1 MPEGRGEDVLGW
13 TMLFALIGGALLWY
27 SKHQPFPEISGLHGR
42 GWLLIAG
49 LLLIG
54 EQAPTQT
61 ADLSEVSALVACG
74 LGGVGVLAGVRHM
87 SVTRRDVVVAPLS
100 GLLLC
105 FGAIAILA
113 SGWQQFTGV
122 EQIGAF
128 LLAALLILGEI
139 YLFFRGMIVGTTGR
153 MWSAAGMRQLE
164 RGLLHGPPGAIACFE
179 RSWDAENEYIDA
191 MSHAA
196 LVRIHAHLKN
206 SELER
211 THRERLARLGGEEAV
226 DGRWLKEVEKRLRRL
241 TPPSDESE

>member
-1 MPEGRGEDVLGW
+1 MLGW
-13 TMLFALIGGALLWY
+13 TMLFALIGGVLLWY
-27 SKHQPFPEISGLHGR
+27 SKQQPFPEISGLHGR

-61 ADLSEVSALVACG
+61 ADLNQVGALVACG

-87 SVTRRDVVVAPLS
+87 SVTQRDVVVAPLS

-105 FGAIAILA
+105 FGAIAMLA
-113 SGWQQFTGV
+113 TGWEQFSGV
-122 EQIGAF
+122 EQLGAF
-128 LLAALLILGEI
+128 LLATLLVLGEI

-164 RGLLHGPPGAIACFE
+164 RGLLLGPPGAIACFE

-206 SELER
+206 RELER

-226 DGRWLKEVEKRLRRL
+226 DGRWLKEVVKRLRRL
-241 TPPSDESE
+241 TPPSDEAE

>member
-1 MPEGRGEDVLGW
+1 MLGW
-13 TMLFALIGGALLWY
+13 TMLFALIGGVLLWY
-27 SKHQPFPEISGLHGR
+27 SKQQPFPEISGLHGR

-61 ADLSEVSALVACG
+61 ADLNQVGALVACG

-87 SVTRRDVVVAPLS
+87 SVTQRDVVVAPLS

-105 FGAIAILA
+105 FGAIAMLA
-113 SGWQQFTGV
+113 SGWEQFSGA
-122 EQIGAF
+122 EQLGAF
-128 LLAALLILGEI
+128 LLATLLILGEI

-196 LVRIHAHLKN
+196 LVRIHAHLRN
-206 SELER
+206 SRLER
-211 THRERLARLGGEEAV
+211 THRERLARLGGEDAV
-226 DGRWLKEVEKRLRRL
+226 DSTWLKEVEKRLRKL
-241 TPPSDESE
+241 APTSDESE

>member
-1 MPEGRGEDVLGW
+1 
-13 TMLFALIGGALLWY
+13 MLFALIGGVLLWY
-27 SKHQPFPEISGLHGR
+27 SKQQPFPEISGLHGR
-42 GWLLIAG
+42 GWLLLAG

-61 ADLSEVSALVACG
+61 TNLNEVGALLACG

-87 SVTRRDVVVAPLS
+87 SVTQRDVVVAPLS

-105 FGAIAILA
+105 FGDIAMLA
-113 SGWQQFTGV
+113 SGWQQFTEA
-122 EQIGAF
+122 EQLGAF
-128 LLAALLILGEI
+128 VLATLLVLGEI

-164 RGLLHGPPGAIACFE
+164 RGLLHGPPGAIACFD

-196 LVRIHAHLKN
+196 LVRIHAHLGN
-206 SELER
+206 RELQR

-226 DGRWLKEVEKRLRRL
+226 DSTWLKEVEKRLRKL
-241 TPPSDESE
+241 APTSDESE

>member
-13 TMLFALIGGALLWY
+13 TMLFVLIGGALLWY

-122 EQIGAF
+122 EQSGAF

-164 RGLLHGPPGAIACFE
+164 RGRLHGPPGAIACFE

-226 DGRWLKEVEKRLRRL
+226 DGKWLKEVEKRLRRL
-241 TPPSDESE
+241 TPPSDEAE

>member
-1 MPEGRGEDVLGW
+1 MLGW
-13 TMLFALIGGALLWY
+13 TMLFVLIGGALLWY

-74 LGGVGVLAGVRHM
+74 LGGVGGLAGVRHM

-153 MWSAAGMRQLE
+153 MWSAAGMRQRE